1 MRQDGTLAF
10 KPLMREASSAGDLVF
25 SMGEAR
31 LVRGRGTSALL
42 RGSLAVPPEGWRLV
56 FDEVVPRRV
65 PKG

>member
-31 LVRGRGTSALL
+31 
-42 RGSLAVPPEGWRLV
+42 
-56 FDEVVPRRV
+56 D
-65 PKG
+65 